1 MCLNCRS
8 ALPYLAGVGTH
19 TGALGLITT
28 LGARGCPSLEGVP
41 GPAAPAL
48 PAPLGPA
55 MPCCPPNCGAP
66 PEPAGWPGCNGPL
79 PPGASAAG
87 WILLRASASAV
98 CDEVGVAEAEPEGEL
113 EAPVEGDAVPEVESF
128 FLDDLLPSLALESC
142 SC

>member
-1 MCLNCRS
+1 
-8 ALPYLAGVGTH
+8 
-19 TGALGLITT
+19 
-28 LGARGCPSLEGVP
+28 
-41 GPAAPAL
+41 
-48 PAPLGPA
+48 